1 MKKLL
6 LMMLLSF
13 SIFANW
19 KVQGN
24 DAYVTSGKNKFT
36 YHVEGDSALSSFKLS
51 IFTNKEVLEV
61 LETNKENIG
70 LFIADKKYSD
80 NSIGIESTKDNVNM
94 TDFYDLV
101 SWQITEKGI
110 EGTLLESSPFFKELD
125 KMLKKNS
132 SVIMIVDVYDPENDN
147 AETFFEL
154 TFSSVG
160 YTKAKEIVD
169 KK

>member
-24 DAYVTSGKNKFT
+24 EAYVTNGKNKFI
-36 YHVEGDSALSSFKLS
+36 YHVEGDSALSSFKLK
-51 IFTNKEVLEV
+51 IPANKEVLEV
-61 LETNKENIG
+61 LEANKKNIG
-70 LFIADKKYSD
+70 LFIAENKYSD
-80 NSIGIESTKDNVNM
+80 NFIGIEGIKDYEYMSGV
-94 TDFYDLV
+94 YDLV
-101 SWQITEKGI
+101 YWSITEEGI

-125 KMLKKNS
+125 KILKKSS
-132 SVIMIVDVYDPENDN
+132 SVIMIVDVYDPESDN
-147 AETFFEL
+147 AETFFEI
-154 TFSSVG
+154 TFSSIG
-160 YTKAKEIVD
+160 YTKAKEIVN